1 MLRGMTFSNLF
12 CRLILLTCLA
22 ALASG
27 AQAVTYANNS
37 IPFSWVNTAT
47 HAHVGSGTTPY
58 QFNGTIA
65 PGTACG
71 TTPPTLDDTISDNIP
86 FGFNFN
92 YGGIVFTA
100 ARIMSNGRLQF
111 NNNTACGFGSPVQQ
125 LPYVYYNSATD
136 NLNYSM
142 RIYGN
147 DLDPTPQA
155 DAPYTTA
162 CKLTST
168 CYISYASIGTAPNR
182 QFVVTWNNIPEWA
195 AGGSTTGNYNLQ
207 IILNEDGTFI
217 YQYGVDVPGPQAPLA
232 QVGWQ
237 VSQTD
242 FDVPS
247 VGLPTNN
254 SAILF
259 YIPNPVA
266 QYHFQQSAWTTPGQV
281 LDTGGGTPV
290 YNGTAKGGA
299 TPGAGYICNGAV
311 IPNNTS
317 TATIDAIDTGIPVPS
332 ALGSAGTIDFW
343 YKANGAWVGGGDAQ
357 LLDATTVN
365 GQWFFAVK
373 RNNGNVRFV
382 ITDSTG
388 TLRAAETPANNIA
401 AGTWTHIALTWNF
414 NALAGSNK
422 DHMSVYIN
430 GVQTVLSAFT
440 TGGTVSSQI
449 GTLYLGDNRSSFTGS
464 NGTGNSANGTLDEV
478 NIYNF
483 EGGTGLIQRDM
494 NYTASCGP
502 DHLIIQSSGSG
513 LTCAASTLTVVACQD
528 VTCAT
533 PYTAG
538 VSGTLGAS
546 GPPPTVNWAAGSGFI
561 IPAGSSSV
569 VKNVQVATAGTV
581 TFGVAT
587 ATPTPTNPT
596 TCNFGNNAP
605 ANNNCVFTAS
615 TAGFIFSDTSSPGNP
630 YTILPQI
637 SGIAATGLYLRAVQV
652 STTNPAIC
660 TPAII
665 SSTTSVNMSYTCN
678 NPTVCQPGS
687 LTTINS
693 TAIAPGGTA
702 VSLTFDANGSAPIS
716 VRYDDVG
723 QITLNATKTVTP
735 GGATAITLNGS
746 SNAFIVKPYAFTI
759 TNIQRTAD
767 GFANPAAASAAGTAF
782 IKAGNSF
789 TATVTAT
796 SFSGAA
802 TPNFGKETSP
812 EGVLLTPNIV
822 LPVSSIPP
830 ALGNGTLAGGLFTS
844 GAATVTNLS
853 WGEVGIITLTPKI
866 ASANYLGAG
875 NVTGTTTGNI
885 GRFYPDHFVLTTP
898 SITNRS
904 DLVCGST
911 FTYMGEPMSVM
922 FKLTAQNTASTTTQ
936 NYIGSFAKLDGA
948 TASKWT
954 AFGLNDSIGLWAM
967 GSNIGGNP
975 ACKAIFSPTSPFTT
989 TLTCP
994 PPATVAASAARVVV
1008 SGAPTG
1014 TWLAGVGTFSGDT
1027 ILNRANAVDGYY
1039 ETLEIGVAPRD
1050 ADGVQLLGG
1059 VLDLD
1064 ADNSGSAERKN
1075 LGNTKMRYGRL
1086 RLNNAHGSE
1095 LLTLPVPLT
1104 AQYFN
1109 GSGFITNTADNCTAF
1124 TLAPASGTAV
1134 SYQYGNLLID
1144 NPQQSMTA
1152 TTSIPTLAS
1161 PLSAGASVINLPAP
1175 SLSGSIDLTLTV
1187 PAWLQFNWTG
1197 VVGNPKAR
1205 ATFGAYRNTNQ
1216 FIYQR
1221 ENY

>member
-1 MLRGMTFSNLF
+1 MLRATMTFSNLF
-12 CRLILLTCLA
+12 CRLILLACLSVW
-22 ALASG
+22 ASG
-27 AQAVTYANNS
+27 AQAATYANKS

-71 TTPPTLDDTISDNIP
+71 TAPPILDDTISDNIP

-147 DLDPTPQA
+147 DLDPTPQI

-162 CKLTST
+162 CASSAT
-168 CYISYASIGTAPNR
+168 CYVSYASIGTAPNR

-217 YQYGVDVPGPQAPLA
+217 YQYGMDVPGPQAPLA

-242 FDVPS
+242 FDVPG

-266 QYHFQQSAWTTPGQV
+266 QYHFQQSAWTSPGQV

-290 YNGTAKGGA
+290 YNGTALGGA
-299 TPGAGYICNGAV
+299 TPGAGYVCKGAV

-317 TATIDAIDTGIPVPS
+317 TATIDAIDTGIPVPT
-332 ALGSAGTIDFW
+332 ALGGAGTIDFW
-343 YKANGAWVGGGDAQ
+343 YKANAAWVGGGDAQ

-365 GQWFFAVK
+365 GEWFFAVK
-373 RNNGNVRFV
+373 RNNGGVRFV
-382 ITDSTG
+382 IRDSNGNT
-388 TLRAAETPANNIA
+388 RVAQTPPNNIA
-401 AGTWTHIALTWNF
+401 AGTWAHIALTWNF
-414 NALAGSNK
+414 NALAASNS
-422 DHMSVYIN
+422 DHVSVYIN
-430 GVQTVLSAFT
+430 GVQMVLSAFT
-440 TGGTVSSQI
+440 TSATVSSQI
-449 GTLYLGDNRSSFTGS
+449 GTLYLGDNRSSFTGQT
-464 NGTGNSANGTLDEV
+464 GTGNSANGTLDEV

-502 DHLIIQSSGSG
+502 DHLVIQSTSSG
-513 LTCAASTLTVVACQD
+513 LTCAANTLTVLACQD

-533 PYTAG
+533 PYTNG
-538 VSGTLGAS
+538 VTGTLSAS
-546 GPPPTVNWAAGSGFI
+546 GPPPTVNWDGTTGGAIGSGFV
-561 IPAGSSSV
+561 IPIGSSSV
-569 VKNVQVATAGTV
+569 TKNVQVATPGTV
-581 TFGVAT
+581 AFGVAS
-587 ATPTPTNPT
+587 ATPTPINPT
-596 TCNFGNNAP
+596 TCNFGSNAP
-605 ANNNCVFTAS
+605 FNNNFVFTAN
-615 TAGFIFSDTSSPGNP
+615 TAGFIFSNSSTGNT
-630 YTILPQI
+630 YTIPSQI
-637 SGIAATGLYLRAVQV
+637 SGIAATGLYLRAVQA

-735 GGATAITLNGS
+735 FGGATAITLNGN
-746 SNAFIVKPYAFTI
+746 SNAFIVKPYAFTVTSI
-759 TNIQRTAD
+759 KRTAD
-767 GFANPAAASAAGTAF
+767 GFANPAATSATSTAF
-782 IKAGNSF
+782 IKAGDSF

-796 SFSGAA
+796 NFSGVG
-802 TPNFGKETSP
+802 TPNFGKEISP
-812 EGVLLTPNIV
+812 EGVLLTPTVV
-822 LPVSSIPP
+822 LPAGGNNSS
-830 ALGNGTLAGGLFTS
+830 LSNGTLVGGLFS
-844 GAATVTNLS
+844 GGAATVTNLS
-853 WGEVGIITLTPKI
+853 WGEVGIITLTPSI
-866 ASANYLGAG
+866 ASTSYLGAG
-875 NVTGTTTGNI
+875 NTTGTTTGNI
-885 GRFYPDHFVLTTP
+885 GRFYPHHFVASGVLTP
-898 SITNRS
+898 RA
-904 DLVCGST
+904 DLVCPSSS
-911 FTYMGEPMSVM
+911 FTYMGEPMALALT
-922 FKLTAQNTASTTTQ
+922 LTAQNIANGTTQ
-936 NYIGSFAKLDGA
+936 NYTTASGFAKLDGA

-954 AFGLNDSIGLWAM
+954 TFGANDSIGLGAVD
-967 GSNIGGNP
+967 STLP
-975 ACKAIFSPTSPFTT
+975 PTALTT
-989 TLTCP
+989 RL
-994 PPATVAASAARVVV
+994 SI
-1008 SGAPTG
+1008 SGTPSG
-1014 TWLAGVGTFSGDT
+1014 TWTTGVGALSGNVV
-1027 ILNRANAVDGYY
+1027 LNRGASIDGAFDN
-1039 ETLEIGVAPRD
+1039 LKLGIAPQD
-1050 ADGVQLLGG
+1050 ADGVILLPGA
-1059 VLDLD
+1059 LNLD
-1064 ADNSGSAERKN
+1064 ADLNGSNERQQVAT
-1075 LGNTKMRYGRL
+1075 GMVRYGRL

-1095 LLTLPVPLT
+1095 LLTLPVPLKVQYYKGAGFVGNTDDSCTQVPVPMPVAFATPLNPGLTFYAPPTTPTNILISGDTT
-1104 AQYFN
+1104 ATIN
-1109 GSGFITNTADNCTAF
+1109 GASSGNGIF
-1124 TLAPASGTAV
+1124 ASGD
-1134 SYQYGNLLID
+1134 GGL
-1144 NPQQSMTA
+1144 M
-1152 TTSIPTLAS
+1152 
-1161 PLSAGASVINLPAP
+1161 LSAPFGAHYGYVDIVIA
-1175 SLSGSIDLTLTV
+1175 V